1 MEGNGDMLL
10 FFGRWHPLLVHLPI
24 GMLIL
29 AFLFALL
36 GRRKSHATLVPAVAT
51 TLLFGAASAVLAGI
65 SGYLLSL
72 GGGYDDRTLSL
83 HQWLGISVALV
94 SVLCWVLYRKPL
106 TEKDSFSPLRK
117 FRFAVLSLMVALLC
131 FAGHF
136 GGTLTHGDGYLVEA
150 LPERLRQ
157 FLGGQPEQVV
167 IENVQEAAVYA
178 DVIQPIF
185 QQRCQSC
192 HGSKKQEGDLA
203 LHSLEML
210 MKGGES
216 GQVITPGI
224 ADKSEL
230 YRRLTLPEG
239 HEDRMPP
246 KGRTPI
252 SADQIELIAWWIDAG
267 APADKKVSEL
277 EQPEAIQPILLALEG
292 HGNQLATPD
301 SMASLADIPPANA
314 AVVEKLLEKGVKVI
328 PLAANKNQLAINA
341 INYPE
346 FNDQDAQLLAEL
358 GENVLRLKLGD
369 TRITDSALQYIGKL
383 TELQQLHVENTA
395 VGDTGLRHLQAC
407 KQLRYLNLVN
417 TKVTDEGLGT
427 LVQLPALQ
435 TVYLYQAP
443 VTAQG
448 VAELAQS
455 NMQLKIDT
463 GSYRLPKLPTDT
475 VVYQ

>member
-1 MEGNGDMLL
+1 
-10 FFGRWHPLLVHLPI
+10 
-24 GMLIL
+24 
-29 AFLFALL
+29 
-36 GRRKSHATLVPAVAT
+36 
-51 TLLFGAASAVLAGI
+51 
-65 SGYLLSL
+65 
-72 GGGYDDRTLSL
+72 
-83 HQWLGISVALV
+83 
-94 SVLCWVLYRKPL
+94 
-106 TEKDSFSPLRK
+106 
-117 FRFAVLSLMVALLC
+117 
-131 FAGHF
+131 
-136 GGTLTHGDGYLVEA
+136 
-150 LPERLRQ
+150 
-157 FLGGQPEQVV
+157 
-167 IENVQEAAVYA
+167 
-178 DVIQPIF
+178 
-185 QQRCQSC
+185 
-192 HGSKKQEGDLA
+192 
-203 LHSLEML
+203 
-210 MKGGES
+210 KGGES

-292 HGNQLATPD
+292 HGNQLAPPD
-301 SMASLADIPPANA
+301 PMASLADIPPANA

-455 NMQLKIDT
+455 NAQLKIDT